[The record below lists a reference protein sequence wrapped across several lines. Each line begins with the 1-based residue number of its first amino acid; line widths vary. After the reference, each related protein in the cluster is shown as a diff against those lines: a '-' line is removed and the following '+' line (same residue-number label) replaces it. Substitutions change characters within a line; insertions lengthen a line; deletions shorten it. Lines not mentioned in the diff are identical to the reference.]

1 MRKQFISTKI
11 TVTINQ
17 KPDKKTIADEPIKM
31 SRKKF
36 LVIHVTYCIAF
47 NHYFYI
53 YTLKC

>member
-31 SRKKF
+31 SRKKI